1 VTTSY
6 VDSQAYREIKED
18 QHPIVVIAA
27 ADIVGILRSHGHANP
42 SAVANWLNMEFPSVL
57 RTGFSPTP

>member
-18 QHPIVVIAA
+18 QHPIVIISAI
-27 ADIVGILRSHGHANP
+27 DIVGLLKSHGHADHA
-42 SAVANWLNMEFPSVL
+42 AVGNWLRAEFPIA
-57 RTGFSPTP
+57 P